1 MELRNRWPEGW
12 RGATLIVVGAFVGA
26 TLITPATAHV
36 KRSLKHLFRHLDPR
50 YINVG
55 EAAGGSLTGTY
66 PNPTIANNAIGS
78 AQIADNAVGAS
89 EIADNAVGTGEVSND
104 SLTGT
109 DINESTLGIVP
120 NANTLDGI
128 DSSGFVKSGFYTA
141 EDPVSAGTMLGD
153 GTFLVNK
160 SCNPGDRLI
169 SGGPANIDAES
180 DLLESFPFGTDTW
193 RARINKNGLTDDFNV
208 VVLCADQ

>member
-1 MELRNRWPEGW
+1 MELRNRWPGGW
-12 RGATLIVVGAFVGA
+12 RGATLIVVGTFVGA

-55 EAAGGSLTGTY
+55 EAAGGSLNGTY
-66 PNPTIANNAIGS
+66 PNPTLGNNSVGS
-78 AQIADNAVGAS
+78 AQIP
-89 EIADNAVGTGEVSND
+89 ENAVGTSEVANN
-104 SLTGT
+104 SLTGD

-128 DSSGFVKSGFYTA
+128 DSSGFVRSGFYTA

-153 GTFLVNK
+153 GTFLIDK

-193 RARINKNGLTDDFNV
+193 RARINKNGLADTFNV